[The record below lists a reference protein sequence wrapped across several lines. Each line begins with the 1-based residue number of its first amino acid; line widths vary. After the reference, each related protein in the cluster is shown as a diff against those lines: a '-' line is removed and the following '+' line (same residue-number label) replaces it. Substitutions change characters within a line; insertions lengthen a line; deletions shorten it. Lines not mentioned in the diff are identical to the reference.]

1 MALKGYLGISS
12 KYPDDPVKIAECIK
26 KEMAIVRTIENQI
39 NLTRIFEGMGEKEP
53 VWQPVFPLIKKA
65 MSAFLM
71 IDVTVDFDGADIE
84 VLADPMFG
92 KVFTNLL
99 DNSIRHGQRV
109 TGIQVSSHQSG
120 KDRVVVWEDNGIGV
134 AADEKERIFGQGFGK
149 NTGLGL
155 FLTREILSLTGIT
168 ITETGEPGKG
178 ARFEITVP
186 DRQYRFVDPME

>member
-1 MALKGYLGISS
+1 M
-12 KYPDDPVKIAECIK
+12 
-26 KEMAIVRTIENQI
+26 
-39 NLTRIFEGMGEKEP
+39 FE
-53 VWQPVFPLIKKA
+53 
-65 MSAFLM
+65 
-71 IDVTVDFDGADIE
+71 
-84 VLADPMFG
+84 

-109 TGIQVSSHQSG
+109 TEIRVSSHQSG
-120 KDRVVVWEDNGIGV
+120 RDMVVVWEDNGTGV

-155 FLTREILSLTGIT
+155 FLIREILSLTGIT

-186 DRQYRFVDPME
+186 DRQYRSVDPRKT